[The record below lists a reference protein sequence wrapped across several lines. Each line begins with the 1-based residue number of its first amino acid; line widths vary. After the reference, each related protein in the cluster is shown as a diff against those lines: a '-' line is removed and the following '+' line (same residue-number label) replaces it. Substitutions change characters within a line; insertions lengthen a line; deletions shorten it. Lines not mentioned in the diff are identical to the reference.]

1 MMNASFRKQRLPTL
15 WKRAEICPLPKKK
28 VVENLQKD
36 LRPISLTSC
45 ISKVAE
51 DFVVRDYLKPAI
63 LKIADYKQFGAIPK
77 LSTTLALVSMIHR
90 WLFQTNGNYQSV

>member
-45 ISKVAE
+45 ISKVTE

-63 LKIADYKQFGAIPK
+63 LEIVDYKQFGAIPK
-77 LSTTLALVSMIHR
+77 STTLALVSMIYR
-90 WLFQTNGNYQSV
+90 WLSQTNSMEILYG